1 MKEREGAITLVG
13 SLLNIA
19 NPNRVIACHDEHDD
33 SYNNGYH
40 EGDEK
45 TEVTSIS
52 KVGRRGLGQVV
63 TFGGLGQIHYWV
75 RSTFSS

>member
-1 MKEREGAITLVG
+1 MINMMIATIMVIMKITM
-13 SLLNIA
+13 I
-19 NPNRVIACHDEHDD
+19 
-33 SYNNGYH
+33 H

-75 RSTFSS
+75 RSTFFS